1 MSNLPKI
8 FRRFIPQL
16 LHMIVLPV
24 FFFAFML
31 IYHPFKSVEFMGAE
45 WFGVHLT
52 ITACIVLLSLIL
64 SRLLYYFLP
73 LRLNYSLYITWCF
86 CEVVFASFFVAL
98 YIYLV
103 LLKPMPYFEIYAV
116 SFQYLVS
123 SLVFPYVI
131 LAMAMC
137 IRDLMA
143 GTDPSQESANSRMR
157 FYDGRHNLRLVLA
170 EEAIVYIGA
179 EENYV
184 NIYYLEHDKVRS
196 YVLRASMKAI
206 DELCQ
211 DHGMVRCHRS
221 FYVNPKHI
229 QVLRK
234 DKDGT
239 VHAEMDTKDPMR
251 IPVTKR
257 YYDRLSEML

>member
-1 MSNLPKI
+1 MSNLPGI

-31 IYHPFKSVEFMGAE
+31 IYQPFKSVEFMGDE

-52 ITACIVLLSLIL
+52 ITSCIVLLCLIL
-64 SRLLYYFLP
+64 SRLLYYYLP
-73 LRLNYSLYITWCF
+73 LRLNYSLYMTWCF

-103 LLKPMPYFEIYAV
+103 RLKPMAYFEIYAV
-116 SFQYLVS
+116 SFQYLVT
-123 SLVFPYVI
+123 SLVFPYLI
-131 LAMAMC
+131 LAMSMC
-137 IRDLMA
+137 IHDLMSKA
-143 GTDPSQESANSRMR
+143 DQSQASANSRMR
-157 FYDGRHNLRLVLA
+157 FYDGRHNLKLVLA
-170 EEAIVYIGA
+170 EEAIIYIGA

-184 NIYYLEHDKVRS
+184 NIYYKEHGKVRN
-196 YVLRASMKAI
+196 YVLRTSMKAI

-211 DHGMVRCHRS
+211 DHGLVRCHRS
-221 FYVNPKHI
+221 FYVNPKHV

-234 DKDGT
+234 DKEGM
-239 VHAEMDTKDPMR
+239 VHAEMDTDDSMR
-251 IPVTKR
+251 IPVTKK
-257 YYDRLSEML
+257 YYARLSEML